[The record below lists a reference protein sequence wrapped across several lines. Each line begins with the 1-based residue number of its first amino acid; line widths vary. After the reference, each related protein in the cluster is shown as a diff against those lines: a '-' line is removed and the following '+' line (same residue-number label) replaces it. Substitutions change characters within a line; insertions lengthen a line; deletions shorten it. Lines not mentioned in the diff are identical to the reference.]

1 MSILFINDL
10 CINAKIGISEKER
23 RQKQPLLVSIEIDHG
38 IDCEHFK
45 DSIDS
50 TIDYGSIRNEIKN
63 IARTS
68 EFNLIESFAL
78 KIARFIKENYSLK
91 SVSVTVK
98 KFPYGDTAFVGCKIT
113 L

>member
-10 CINAKIGISEKER
+10 CVNARIGVSEKER
-23 RQKQPLLVSIEIDHG
+23 KQKQPLLVTIEVEHETDYG
-38 IDCEHFK
+38 HFK
-45 DSIDS
+45 DSLDS

-68 EFNLIESFAL
+68 EFKLIESFAL
-78 KIARFIKENYSLK
+78 KIARFIKENYRVR

-98 KFPYGDTAFVGCKIT
+98 KFPYGDTAFVGTMIK